1 MALFKHSKGAADKTG
16 AKLVCVNKAE
26 ESVYGIFV
34 SYGVTYLF
42 IGTNQPMTGAVTRS
56 YSEALTVLP

>member
-1 MALFKHSKGAADKTG
+1 MALFKHSKGAADKNG

-34 SYGVTYLF
+34 SYGVIYLF
-42 IGTNQPMTGAVTRS
+42 MCTNQPMTRAVTRS
-56 YSEALTVLP
+56 YPEALTMLP